1 VVILQQVTLQAQAP
15 LLSSETPEN
24 ASPQNVFHNFDPEKG
39 QCPKK
44 KSDIRVTYNNKSY
57 AI

>member
-1 VVILQQVTLQAQAP
+1 VVILQEVTLQAQAP

-24 ASPQNVFHNFDPEKG
+24 ASPQNVFHNFDPEKE

-44 KSDIRVTYNNKSY
+44 NLT
-57 AI
+57 